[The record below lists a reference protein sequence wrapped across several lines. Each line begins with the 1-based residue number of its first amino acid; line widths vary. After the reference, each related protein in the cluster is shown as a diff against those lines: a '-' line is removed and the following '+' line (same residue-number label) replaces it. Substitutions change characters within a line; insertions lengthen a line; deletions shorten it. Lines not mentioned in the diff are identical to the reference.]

1 MREIILDTET
11 TGLDPKSG
19 HRMVEIA
26 CVEIINRRP
35 TGKHFHSFINPE
47 RDVPQEA
54 ARIHGLT
61 TDFLRD
67 APLFHEIAEEALL
80 FIDESPLVIHNAPF
94 DLKFLRAEYSKIDKI
109 VFQDHPIIDTL
120 DIARRQ
126 FPKQANSLD
135 ALCKRFNID
144 LSKRDK
150 HGALLDCELL
160 ASVYFELMGGAQRV
174 LNLGT
179 AHNETI
185 QQVQTHQQH
194 NREKRT
200 FPPSQEE
207 ILAHNTLVELLK
219 NPLWKKAS

>member
-19 HRMVEIA
+19 HRIVEIA

-54 ARIHGLT
+54 ARVHGLT
-61 TDFLRD
+61 TDFLKG
-67 APLFHEIAEEALL
+67 APLFHDIADEALD
-80 FIDESPLVIHNAPF
+80 FIADSPLVIHNAPF
-94 DLKFLRAEYSKIDKI
+94 DLKFLRAEYSKIDKV
-109 VFQDHPIIDTL
+109 VFEDHPIIDTL

-160 ASVYFELMGGAQRV
+160 AGVYFELMGGAQRV
-174 LNLGT
+174 LNLGNI
-179 AHNETI
+179 HNETQ

-194 NREKRT
+194 NREKRS

-207 ILAHNTLVELLK
+207 ILAHNTLIEILK